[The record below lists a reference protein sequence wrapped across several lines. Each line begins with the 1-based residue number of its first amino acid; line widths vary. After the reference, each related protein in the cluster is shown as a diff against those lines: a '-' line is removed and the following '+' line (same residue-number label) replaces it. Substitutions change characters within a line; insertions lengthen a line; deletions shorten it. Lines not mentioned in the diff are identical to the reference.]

1 MMVIWRNF
9 ELLRP
14 AVHERGRLAEG
25 KRSKTRRLLVR
36 KLHEAIVRS
45 LARRAL
51 CREDIEWKGSTHANT
66 HADNTVPERLP
77 VVFRPVK
84 DA

>member
-1 MMVIWRNF
+1 
-9 ELLRP
+9 
-14 AVHERGRLAEG
+14 
-25 KRSKTRRLLVR
+25 VR
-36 KLHEAIVRS
+36 KLHEAIVRP
-45 LARRAL
+45 LASRAL
-51 CREDIEWKGSTHANT
+51 CGDDGKWEENTHANT